1 MLNPIRLRAHSFCPS
16 ETSRSLLALAAT
28 AFLLGAA
35 AGDAWAAC
43 DVIPGAKQDFR
54 AAVGSTNRPFVSPD
68 EFVDVKVRTTVCD
81 VESLGFQLTN
91 AADNIVTLVF
101 TPPAPGAPTT
111 GVVLTDDCAVL
122 GAGTCSGGTNPG
134 ISCLADADCFGTG
147 ATCAGASP
155 TAGTCVPT
163 QPGDLGLDQEGLP
176 CTSDAACGGGTC
188 SGPAWLATC
197 QGALV
202 NEGKARCIEVT
213 PGTDLA
219 VASATVDQT
228 LSFRFPDT
236 DPLVDLP
243 DDDILLT
250 GPVKIVVTPR
260 SKPPQCGVATQRCAD
275 FVGSGAPEAP
285 TMPVLSA
292 CVDDLFQVN
301 GGCQTDVDDLDATFA
316 SFTAL
321 PLPNLYSELC
331 TSPPGS
337 EPMCANNP
345 QDPARF
351 TIDRAGNVLMPVDWQ
366 GVQIQ
371 QSEVPVPRLVNG
383 ASLFPAFSGS
393 PDPVKI
399 PGDSFVNSF
408 SVRGFPLA
416 PVFAPLNDETQDQA
430 ALFGSVDAPFDVL
443 RIARRSPEFR
453 ECLDSAGAAV
463 GVPCTRDDECPTDST
478 CGAVGSAFCRLG
490 TTPTATNC
498 SSDADCAGLGA
509 GAECG
514 PALFAFEDRFSGEGC
529 GPILVPP
536 SQYTAEASQPVPL
549 EGLIEGDNFYAFTRV
564 EALEGM
570 DLGTDGDTAD
580 FWITMG
586 SKDQGIGPLLRPG
599 TRLREGRFRFPAAVA
614 KGDALA
620 FLEPEQARF
629 SDSRFDPGD
638 SGWFPLDYCD
648 STDDGDC
655 SDLVLRVYRQP
666 ESGPAQES
674 EPTFEGPVCAD
685 AEPVING
692 ESLGFQGSD
701 RVLLRSSEAACA
713 VRDIDPV
720 SVTEFE
726 GQVAQDGG
734 TPDDITSDG
743 RLVTFTSFSTDLPG
757 RGGEPSGADVFVRD
771 RDSSFTELV
780 STSDS
785 LEGTAAGQSQNGRL
799 TDDGRFVFFNSSSTS
814 LVDGLFNDIDR
825 IYIRDRELGTTDLF
839 APSPQLFEDAS
850 AELVDV
856 SGDGRFVS
864 FLSRATDLV
873 AGSFSGF
880 SSHLYVRDR
889 DAALT
894 FVVDDPGGG
903 AEANGSVTQAAM
915 SANGRFFAF
924 LSNASNLS
932 PADGNGDGFDVFFR
946 DLAQSNVELANLSTD
961 GEQGNAEPEN
971 PTLSDNGRFVAFDS
985 SASNLV
991 PGVNNGA
998 RRVYVRDRETGLTEA
1013 FTDTVGTPSSFLPQ
1027 REASLS
1033 ADGRFLGYLQF
1044 GGEEPDVPFWLDRL
1058 TGIVEYLNYSDYLY
1072 DYSEGSLPNSA
1083 GPPRL
1088 GPSGRDSIFESWE
1101 DRLTDLGYV
1110 SPSSVAYTRSSRNS
1124 EFPEADFSGDG
1135 DVRDTVLRSYTF
1147 LAGESTYVDNLC
1159 PAGKVEIAP
1168 GGVAAFLR
1176 PEADGPTSGGI
1187 CPRNSDEGQP
1197 SNDVNFDGD
1206 TADDVVHLLLD
1217 TEPFTP
1223 PVVANLGRAATDVA
1237 ISDQIVAALVSE
1249 TGEGG
1254 PDRAAPQLNGD
1265 SDFFDN
1271 VLFVSPT
1278 QNADDTTWQN
1288 AGVAGE
1294 KLVVSGPF
1302 AVTRTCEASQG
1313 GVDETFDGDAADCN
1327 LQIADARGVVDLL
1340 SPVDTQG
1347 RRQPTPG
1354 FVAGGYARRCVASS
1368 QTFCTTGLDC
1378 DAGRF
1383 CGAEGRCISV
1393 LPTPV
1398 VCATDGDCP
1407 NGATCQ
1413 DDVIVGARVRE
1424 FDFCNANTATISCG
1438 VGEGGQEQNLSGCS
1452 VSACDKNGD
1461 GDCCDDVMG
1470 GYDLLQGRFVAS
1482 QLQVTPCDRQA
1493 CNPKAEFQVLAE
1505 TANLRFLTEEFKQ
1518 GEDLNFDGDEDDTL
1532 IELWNVRSGERKIL
1546 GQVDLDGP
1554 GDPLAECERSGA
1566 GAGAGPG
1573 SSCFQ
1578 SFGVCVEEFGTP
1590 PCAVGQVENPQ
1601 TGVCERIQG
1610 TCVTSADCS
1619 PNSTCQQRNITVAV
1633 ADEDMDGVADPVDNC
1648 PKVSNFDQ
1656 RDADG
1661 DGVGDA
1667 CDIQTC
1673 GNGVVDDGEQC
1684 DDGNLIDLDG
1694 CSKRCN
1700 IDARMCDANS
1710 DFYVDQADVDL
1721 IFAAR
1726 NTDAIPPQAMP
1737 GVPPDVRDPD
1747 RDFRITVLDSRA
1759 CALRCNRPDCSPMA
1773 SGAKN
1778 GCGLLGVE
1786 ALLGLLP
1793 WALRRRRR

>member
-1 MLNPIRLRAHSFCPS
+1 MLNPIRSSVNRPRLSKA
-16 ETSRSLLALAAT
+16 SRSLLTLAAT
-28 AFLLGAA
+28 ALLLGTA
-35 AGDAWAAC
+35 AGEARAAC

-68 EFVDVKVRTTVCD
+68 EFVDVKVRTQVCD
-81 VESLGFQLTN
+81 EESLGFQTTN

-122 GAGTCSGGTNPG
+122 GAGTCSGGTSPG
-134 ISCLADADCFGTG
+134 ISCLADGDCPGTG
-147 ATCAGASP
+147 AICSAASP
-155 TAGTCVPT
+155 TAGTCVAA
-163 QPGDLGLDQEGLP
+163 PGDIGVAQEGLP

-197 QGALV
+197 QGDLV
-202 NEGKARCIEVT
+202 NGGRARCIEVT
-213 PGTDLA
+213 PGTDL
-219 VASATVDQT
+219 VVDSSTADQM

-236 DPLVDLP
+236 DPLVDGA
-243 DDDILLT
+243 DDGVLLT
-250 GPVKIVVTPR
+250 GPVKIVITPR

-275 FVGSGAPEAP
+275 LVGSSVPEAV
-285 TMPVLSA
+285 MPVLSA

-301 GGCQTDVDDLDATFA
+301 GGCQTDLDDLDATFA

-337 EPMCANNP
+337 QPMCQNNP

-463 GVPCTRDDECPTDST
+463 NVPCTRDDECPTDST
-478 CGAVGSAFCRLG
+478 CGVVGSAFCRQGMTL
-490 TTPTATNC
+490 TTTNC

-614 KGDALA
+614 KGDTLA

-629 SDSRFDPGD
+629 LASRFDPGD
-638 SGWFPLDYCD
+638 SGWFPLSYCD
-648 STDDGDC
+648 STEDGDC

-674 EPTFEGPVCAD
+674 EPTFEGPICAD

-692 ESLGFQGSD
+692 ASLGFQGNG
-701 RVLLRSSEAACA
+701 RVLVRSSEAACA

-743 RLVTFTSFSTDLPG
+743 RLVAFTSFSTDLPG
-757 RGGEPSGADVFVRD
+757 RGGEPPGSDVFVRD

-780 STSDS
+780 STSGL
-785 LEGTAAGQSQNGRL
+785 LEGTGAGQSQTGRL

-814 LVDGLFNDIDR
+814 LVDGLFNDIER

-864 FLSRATDLV
+864 FVSRATDLV

-880 SSHLYVRDR
+880 SEHLYVRDR

-894 FVVDDPGGG
+894 FLVDDPGGA

-946 DLAQSNVELANLSTD
+946 DLAQPNVELANLSTSS
-961 GEQGNAEPEN
+961 EQGNAEPQN
-971 PTLSDNGRFVAFDS
+971 PALSDNGRFVAFDS

-1044 GGEEPDVPFWLDRL
+1044 GGEEPDTPFWLDRL
-1058 TGIVEYLNYSDYLY
+1058 TGIVEYLNYSNYLF
-1072 DYSEGSLPNSA
+1072 DYSEGSLPNSG

-1088 GPSGRDSIFESWE
+1088 GPSGRDAIFESWE
-1101 DRLTDLGYV
+1101 DRLTTIGYV
-1110 SPSSVAYTRSSRNS
+1110 YPNSVAYTRSSRNS
-1124 EFPEADFSGDG
+1124 ECPMPTSRATATCETPSC
-1135 DVRDTVLRSYTF
+1135 VPTRSSR
-1147 LAGESTYVDNLC
+1147 ARAPIVENLC

-1176 PEADGPTSGGI
+1176 PEADGPTSGEV
-1187 CPRNSDEGQP
+1187 CPRNFDEGQP

-1206 TADDVVHLLLD
+1206 TVDDVVHLLLN
-1217 TEPFTP
+1217 TEPFAT
-1223 PVVANLGRAATDVA
+1223 PVVTNLGRAATDVA
-1237 ISDQIVAALVSE
+1237 ISDRIVAALVSE

-1254 PDRAAPQLNGD
+1254 PDRVAPQLNGD
-1265 SDFFDN
+1265 TDFFDN

-1278 QNADDTTWQN
+1278 QNADDTTWRN
-1288 AGVAGE
+1288 AGVAGD

-1313 GVDETFDGDAADCN
+1313 GIDETFDGDAADCN
-1327 LQIADARGVVDLL
+1327 LQIADARAGVDLL

-1347 RRQPTPG
+1347 RRQPTQD
-1354 FVAGGYARRCVASS
+1354 FVAGAYARRCVLSS
-1368 QTFCTTGLDC
+1368 RPSARPGSTAMP
-1378 DAGRF
+1378 AGSAA
-1383 CGAEGRCISV
+1383 AEGRCISV
-1393 LPTPV
+1393 SAEPV
-1398 VCATDGDCP
+1398 TCAANGDCA

-1413 DDVIVGARVRE
+1413 DDVIVAVRTRE
-1424 FDFCNANTATISCG
+1424 FDFCNAATATISCG
-1438 VGEGGQEQNLSGCS
+1438 IVEGEEGLEQEKNLSGCS
-1452 VSACDKNGD
+1452 VSSCDKNGD
-1461 GDCCDDVMG
+1461 GDCCDDVIG
-1470 GYDLLQGRFVAS
+1470 AYDLLQGRFVAAN
-1482 QLQVTPCDRQA
+1482 LQVTPCDRQA
-1493 CNPKAEFQVLAE
+1493 CD
-1505 TANLRFLTEEFKQ
+1505 R
-1518 GEDLNFDGDEDDTL
+1518 
-1532 IELWNVRSGERKIL
+1532 
-1546 GQVDLDGP
+1546 
-1554 GDPLAECERSGA
+1554 
-1566 GAGAGPG
+1566 
-1573 SSCFQ
+1573 
-1578 SFGVCVEEFGTP
+1578 
-1590 PCAVGQVENPQ
+1590 VG
-1601 TGVCERIQG
+1601 RIG
-1610 TCVTSADCS
+1610 CS
-1619 PNSTCQQRNITVAV
+1619 PNRRTCA
-1633 ADEDMDGVADPVDNC
+1633 
-1648 PKVSNFDQ
+1648 S
-1656 RDADG
+1656 
-1661 DGVGDA
+1661 
-1667 CDIQTC
+1667 
-1673 GNGVVDDGEQC
+1673 
-1684 DDGNLIDLDG
+1684 
-1694 CSKRCN
+1694 
-1700 IDARMCDANS
+1700 
-1710 DFYVDQADVDL
+1710 
-1721 IFAAR
+1721 
-1726 NTDAIPPQAMP
+1726 
-1737 GVPPDVRDPD
+1737 
-1747 RDFRITVLDSRA
+1747 SRT
-1759 CALRCNRPDCSPMA
+1759 R
-1773 SGAKN
+1773 
-1778 GCGLLGVE
+1778 
-1786 ALLGLLP
+1786 
-1793 WALRRRRR
+1793 